1 LVIGSLR
8 KEILI
13 LNITISM
20 ETLVVGAEELVLM
33 GR

>member
-1 LVIGSLR
+1 
-8 KEILI
+8 
-13 LNITISM
+13 M